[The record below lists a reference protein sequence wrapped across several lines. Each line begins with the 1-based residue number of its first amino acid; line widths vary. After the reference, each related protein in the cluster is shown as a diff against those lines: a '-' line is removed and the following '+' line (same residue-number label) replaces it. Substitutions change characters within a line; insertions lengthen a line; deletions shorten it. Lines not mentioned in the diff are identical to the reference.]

1 MSHFQMNGCL
11 MSHLCPA
18 HWTCSFSVEPCRD
31 AFFTEDVFAVKHGR
45 FLDAVV
51 TNRTHATSVG
61 FQVLVAWTRTITLKN
76 ELTFE
81 KNNIEEHIR
90 TGNDRCSGKNGQ
102 GFLFHYREF
111 VSTHTLF
118 YTCDNRE

>member
-1 MSHFQMNGCL
+1 MSYFQMNGCL

-76 ELTFE
+76 ELALE
-81 KNNIEEHIR
+81 KNVEEKYKQNGYLR
-90 TGNDRCSGKNGQ
+90 FNQETG
-102 GFLFHYREF
+102 
-111 VSTHTLF
+111 
-118 YTCDNRE
+118 

>member
-1 MSHFQMNGCL
+1 MSYFQMNGCL

-45 FLDAVV
+45 FLEAVV

-76 ELTFE
+76 ESTFD
-81 KNNIEEHIR
+81 KNVLLGGTYPYLANAMQCNKNKWPGSQRFFESR
-90 TGNDRCSGKNGQ
+90 T
-102 GFLFHYREF
+102 L
-111 VSTHTLF
+111 
-118 YTCDNRE
+118 